1 MYGLEL
7 RIGSDRGLVDAGT
20 YRSLLEDVRALLRE
34 IERRPQPWG
43 VRHRSDHYGL
53 TLRFEP
59 FLPVADPE
67 AVRDLVSAVVNGVHQ
82 LDEAAAIPRDYTEE
96 AVESLG
102 KAAGRRGTGGVESLA
117 LASMNGSVLDEA
129 VVTDAVADHAAQS
142 VEPAATDRGGVE
154 GILDTL
160 SGGAHTAVSKR
171 RVVLVDPFT
180 RQRVRVRFAERD
192 HLDVL
197 ANAWGQRVAVHGDVT
212 YNKAGQPIR
221 VDADELV
228 LLPPLGDRRD
238 MVKLI
243 NIAPDWTG
251 GETVK
256 DVIEGMR
263 RRA

>member
-7 RIGSDRGLVDAGT
+7 RIGSVRGLVDAVT

-34 IERRPQPWG
+34 IERTPQAWG
-43 VRHRSDHYGL
+43 VRHRSDYHGL

-59 FLPVADPE
+59 FLPVADP
-67 AVRDLVSAVVNGVHQ
+67 AVVRNLVSAVVDGVHR
-82 LDEAAAIPRDYTEE
+82 LDEEAAIPRDYTGE
-96 AVESLG
+96 AVESLR
-102 KAAGRRGTGGVESLA
+102 KAAARRGTGGVESLA

-129 VVTDAVADHAAQS
+129 VITDAVANHAAQS
-142 VEPAATDRGGVE
+142 IAPAARDRGGVE

-160 SGGAHTAVSKR
+160 SGGAQASVSKR
-171 RVVLVDPFT
+171 SVVLVDPFT

-197 ANAWGQRVAVHGDVT
+197 ANAWGQRVAVHGQVT
-212 YNKAGQPIR
+212 YNKTGQPIR

-238 MVKLI
+238 LVKLI
-243 NIAPDWTG
+243 NIAPGWTG
-251 GETVK
+251 GGTVK

-263 RRA
+263 HRA